1 MQNSLLKLTLHQ
13 LGESLRTA
21 ARHPREK
28 VLAGGLHVLRKR
40 FTSPYRGEHTV
51 LPQPGSGND
60 FAAGFP

>member
-1 MQNSLLKLTLHQ
+1 MQDSLHTLM
-13 LGESLRTA
+13 LNRWAGVCEKAVLD
-21 ARHPREK
+21 ARKFAR
-28 VLAGGLHVLRKR
+28 LLRKR